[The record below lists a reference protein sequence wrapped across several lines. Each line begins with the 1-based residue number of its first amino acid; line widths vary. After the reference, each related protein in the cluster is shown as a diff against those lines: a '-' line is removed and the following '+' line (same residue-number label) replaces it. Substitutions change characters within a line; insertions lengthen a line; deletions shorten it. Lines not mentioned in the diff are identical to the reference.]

1 MNHIFR
7 NPNENIEQLFEAIL
21 ALEDAEECRAFFS
34 DLCTMQELV
43 LLSQRLQVAKLL
55 LAGETYEKI
64 RSQVSVSSA
73 TITRISTELQYGS
86 GGYRSVLSRLLSD
99 SQGSPETTEE

>member
-7 NPNENIEQLFEAIL
+7 NPNENIEQLFQAIL
-21 ALEDAEECRAFFS
+21 SLQDTEECRAFFS

-55 LAGETYEKI
+55 LAGATYESI
-64 RSQVSVSSA
+64 RQRFPVSSS
-73 TITRISTELQYGS
+73 TITRINTALQFGS
-86 GGYRSVLSRLLSD
+86 GGYRSVLGRLGGGKAPD
-99 SQGSPETTEE
+99 

>member
-7 NPNENIEQLFEAIL
+7 NPNENIEQLFQAIL
-21 ALEDAEECRAFFS
+21 SLQDTEECRAFFS

-64 RSQVSVSSA
+64 RSQAPSA
-73 TITRISTELQYGS
+73 APPSPAS
-86 GGYRSVLSRLLSD
+86 ARSCSMAPADTVRYSAACCQTARALRK
-99 SQGSPETTEE
+99 

>member
-1 MNHIFR
+1 MNHVFR
-7 NPNENIEQLFEAIL
+7 NPNENIDQLLQAIL
-21 ALEDAEECRAFFS
+21 SLGDMEECRAFFS

-86 GGYRSVLSRLLSD
+86 GGYRTVLSRLLSD
-99 SQGSPETTEE
+99 SQSPLQKTEE